1 MRIFLLLLL
10 AFPFVE
16 LALLISLADW
26 IGAGGVFLYLV
37 LSALL
42 GIVML
47 RNQKLGALLTLFSV
61 MREGRA
67 SVWQL
72 MWPLRYLLAGALFVL
87 PGIISEV
94 AAVLLLLPF
103 KGPALGSPG
112 MGGTAAGNPPFDTPP
127 EPQAGGSTIDGEY
140 HRVDD
145 DRTQLTER
153 KP

>member
-87 PGIISEV
+87 PGILSEV

-103 KGPALGSPG
+103 KGPALGSAG
-112 MGGTAAGNPPFDTPP
+112 TGGTAGRPPFDTPP

>member
-61 MREGRA
+61 MREGQA

-87 PGIISEV
+87 PGILSEV

-103 KGPALGSPG
+103 KGPALGSAG
-112 MGGTAAGNPPFDTPP
+112 TGGTAGSPPFDTPP

>member
-61 MREGRA
+61 MCEGRA

-87 PGIISEV
+87 PGILSEV

-103 KGPALGSPG
+103 KGPALGG
-112 MGGTAAGNPPFDTPP
+112 AGTGGTAGSPPFDTPP
-127 EPQAGGSTIDGEY
+127 GPQAGGGSTIDGEY